1 MKIKVKIWKN
11 VILYFMMIAVLLP
24 TTACSFLDNLLG
36 IPEELSPNDECKF
49 YTAEELE
56 ELYFSNK
63 ESFKNVADA
72 ILDSDEL
79 LAYMNERDIPNYH
92 VFDVSDER
100 FFSEQEWK
108 EIVDFFK
115 MSHSSRVERSREVD
129 DVICFEFIRQIT
141 DEINTAVVLYYFPQP
156 TEEIVQHYSQGPYL
170 TDYYQ
175 IDANWWIRVSNVE

>member
-1 MKIKVKIWKN
+1 MKKKVIT
-11 VILYFMMIAVLLP
+11 LATVLLTFVMITALIS

-72 ILDSDEL
+72 ILASDGL

-141 DEINTAVVLYYFPQP
+141 DETNTAVVLYYFPQP
-156 TEEIVQHYSQGPYL
+156 TEEIVQHYSQSPYL

-175 IDANWWIRVSNVE
+175 IDANWWILVSNVE

>member
-72 ILDSDEL
+72 ILASDGL

-92 VFDVSDER
+92 VFNVSDER

-108 EIVDFFK
+108 EIVDFFN

-141 DEINTAVVLYYFPQP
+141 DETNTAVVLYYFPQP
-156 TEEIVQHYSQGPYL
+156 TEEIVQHYSQSPYL

-175 IDANWWIRVSNVE
+175 IDANWWILVSNVE